1 MIEIKELQPNISS
14 PVEGLQPSLEGAS
27 FETEIATVSPNQEI
41 NPTVEVES
49 SDVKEIQPQVQN
61 LPTGVNT
68 FKERAFDVNAP
79 IADGRT
85 WLSILQAKKL
95 REELPQ

>member
-27 FETEIATVSPNQEI
+27 FEAETAAPSIQKI
-41 NPTVEVES
+41 NPTVEVKS
-49 SDVKEIQPQVQN
+49 TDVKGIQPQIQN

-68 FKERAFDVNAP
+68 FSERVLDVNAP
-79 IADGRT
+79 IADGKT
-85 WLSILQAKKL
+85 WLTIVKAKKL